1 MRLLAPP
8 RLGHGD
14 AHLGMELAAHGA
26 LGQAAQV
33 GQRVGDGPQR
43 HAPGQL
49 VEQRL
54 GVVAGT
60 GQGAAG
66 GRLLRRREA
75 AREDERYG
83 FCSSGS

>member
-14 AHLGMELAAHGA
+14 ARLGMELAARGA
-26 LGQAAQV
+26 FGQAAQV
-33 GQRVGDGPQR
+33 GQRIGDGPQR

-54 GVVAGT
+54 RMPAGG

-66 GRLLRRREA
+66 DRLLRRREA